1 VPGEAACWKVA
12 CLFLPLASAL
22 PLSKAKSDEF
32 LFLVNGNS
40 YHLELIHRIDQQLK
54 RMTDLTRSSTLSL
67 RRPAAAL
74 TSRPKPSTAT
84 ATTTAAKPVA
94 DRANGA
100 SEKSDRVVRSDALL
114 QGHSHVSIV
123 HNGETY
129 QLRATRLGKLILTK

>member
-1 VPGEAACWKVA
+1 
-12 CLFLPLASAL
+12 
-22 PLSKAKSDEF
+22 
-32 LFLVNGNS
+32 VNRNG

-74 TSRPKPSTAT
+74 TSRPTTSSTAS
-84 ATTTAAKPVA
+84 ASSAAKPAA
-94 DRANGA
+94 DRANG
-100 SEKSDRVVRSDALL
+100 SGQTTERVVRSDALL
-114 QGHSHVSIV
+114 QGHSHISIL

>member
-1 VPGEAACWKVA
+1 VCGR
-12 CLFLPLASAL
+12 SARTVR
-22 PLSKAKSDEF
+22 LSKVESDEF

-40 YHLELIHRIDQQLK
+40 YHLELIHRIDQQQK
-54 RMTDLTRSSTLSL
+54 RMTDLNRSSTLSL

-74 TSRPKPSTAT
+74 TSRPKASTAT
-84 ATTTAAKPVA
+84 ASAAKPAVDQA
-94 DRANGA
+94 SDT

-114 QGHSHVSIV
+114 QGHSHVSIL